1 MYLAAPKKKERII
14 MCFQTNPR
22 RSDETRILIAALLAA
37 LCAWAVP
44 ASGSDN
50 VEQLTKAC
58 FLGNMEKVTQLL
70 NDGADVNGRAESGAT
85 PLTNAAGMNKA
96 EIVELLLSKGAD
108 PNLKDGLGD
117 PPLVIAAK
125 TWKNVAI
132 MKLLLEKGADP
143 NLAGQLDDTPL
154 IVAARWGK
162 AELVT
167 LLLAHRAD
175 VNKRGNLDST
185 PLIVACTT
193 GMSGRVPTVKAL
205 IDGGADVAAKS
216 RFGVTAL
223 EAAKRNK
230 NQELVNYLVERGVK
244 E

>member
-1 MYLAAPKKKERII
+1 MSFP
-14 MCFQTNPR
+14 MD
-22 RSDETRILIAALLAA
+22 RSKFRGTVILIIGLLAG

-44 ASGSDN
+44 ASCSEN

-58 FLGNMEKVTQLL
+58 FLGNVEKVTQFL
-70 NDGADVNGRAESGAT
+70 NVGVDVNGRDKSGST
-85 PLTNAAGMNKA
+85 PLTNAVGMNKA
-96 EIVELLLSKGAD
+96 AIAELLLSRGAD
-108 PNLKDGLGD
+108 PNLKDGFGD

-125 TWKNVAI
+125 TWKNLATI
-132 MKLLLEKGADP
+132 KLLLEKGADP

-154 IVAARWGK
+154 IVAARWGN

-175 VNKRGNLDST
+175 VNKTGNLEST
-185 PLIVACTT
+185 PLIAACTT
-193 GMSGRVPTVKAL
+193 GNPGRVPTVKAL
-205 IDGGADVAAKS
+205 IDGGADVTAKG
-216 RFGVTAL
+216 RFGFTAL

-230 NQELVNYLVERGVK
+230 NEELVKFLVEYGVK